1 MFFNFFAEIGRY
13 AFHCGNSKAIQ
24 HFSDKLQL
32 SIKESTVRK
41 FKKAWIQRNGDQQ
54 VQERKIERMKEQT
67 HEIKKK
73 RMKVSYGNPVTFL
86 CDQTR
91 CQKFYQIKGRNIQT
105 EAHIFTTTRKETR

>member
-1 MFFNFFAEIGRY
+1 
-13 AFHCGNSKAIQ
+13 
-24 HFSDKLQL
+24 
-32 SIKESTVRK
+32 
-41 FKKAWIQRNGDQQ
+41 
-54 VQERKIERMKEQT
+54 MKEQT